1 MKEQDLQNKII
12 KELKSNGWD
21 VVKTILLSKNGYPDL
36 FAFKKGVT
44 IFIEVKKPNGVRSKI
59 QEYRIKELK
68 KEGFNA
74 EFIDSMDGLKN
85 MLLNTKN

>member
-1 MKEQDLQNKII
+1 MKEQDLQSKIV
-12 KELKSNGWD
+12 KELKSNGWA

-36 FAFKKGVT
+36 FAFKKGVI

-74 EFIDSMDGLKN
+74 EFIDSMDDLKK
-85 MLLNTKN
+85 MLLNI

>member
-1 MKEQDLQNKII
+1 MGKEQDLQRKII
-12 KELKSNGWD
+12 AFLESEGWI
-21 VVKTILLSKNGYPDL
+21 VVKTITLSKSGFPDL

-85 MLLNTKN
+85 MLLNI

>member
-1 MKEQDLQNKII
+1 MAAESKLQSKII
-12 KELKSNGWD
+12 KLLEADGWL
-21 VVKTILLSKNGYPDL
+21 VVKTIQLSKNGYPDL

-44 IFIEVKKPNGVRSKI
+44 IFTEVKKPNGVRSKI

-85 MLLNTKN
+85 MLLNT